1 MNILKRKIMS
11 KLIVSIIITLLLIS
25 IGAIAFKDFG
35 TTYAEETES
44 LENMC
49 DAYTK
54 TVNGYFDDS
63 KNIRD
68 YENYVDNRFQ
78 VGTQSDKHNKDSK
91 VTDEWIMEFVPQ
103 RLFEE
108 KAEDFFYLG
117 EAYGIYFNYNNSD
130 DTYFIYLILHSVKYK
145 LTGQIERELRPLYYE
160 RYSYDSSTK
169 KAKLIYAYEVFE
181 STSPGGTPNEYHY
194 YQKYSEINIVYLKDV
209 TFTGHLFNENHEN
222 EADDNYDVNED
233 KGSYF
238 IGGNYIFNGLSI
250 DSKEWGFA
258 ADIAKIASGY
268 ISLGKV
274 SVGDAIN
281 VVDFIKAAIN
291 FKKSASH
298 DFRDS
303 IANDANNLFHMD
315 DISAVAQIAE
325 YGHLLKNNIGELK
338 TPNNDKGVLFGI
350 HGGCYVNYTAYY
362 NNADDHNSWDSLFTG
377 KIQFDI
383 VSKDAQMFSQ
393 INKITTV
400 ESNTLRKQIAGN
412 EVRNIEEGSTE
423 NIYAVRESDIDM
435 QFVAP
440 YNGDYTFETFGSIK
454 NQFDAG
460 KGVITNKSD
469 GHNQSLKVYLKKG
482 ETFNFSTSYKANKV
496 GRYQLSAKFTP
507 TQIAVGDIKSIEVQP
522 NETEYLVFDYV
533 GEQPI
538 TIRLNS
544 DQLINMSMNKHI
556 PMGESV
562 KSLED
567 ERIMTSYY
575 DYLSGKYYFSVT
587 NKDVIN
593 KGIVTLALSPVEE
606 VEAGQAINPEIIDNV
621 IYRFSADIG
630 SNYNITAQTLSTI
643 QVKLY
648 NHNMDEMF
656 YSDSSRKHDFDFT
669 FEQNEVYY
677 IELSNMTLGRNG
689 VDFNM
694 VYSPERLIFGN
705 NNIDKPVGE
714 YLYRYHTTA
723 KAKYTVNAG
732 GANISIYNTSGS
744 KLNIGNGAYELE
756 DDTDYYFVVDGTT
769 ANISIGFESTESMSG
784 KLSANGYAYVRFVPD
799 LSYNYTVTTN
809 LSYKLYDENLFETNS
824 HDMIAGNT
832 YYIMLSGNA
841 NQDYAV
847 EMDIDAVE
855 LNTYVYQN
863 IDAGY
868 YVLNV
873 SNIDEYT
880 FNIYKENNSNISIRY
895 GSNSLDI
902 NNVVND
908 GYKTILMPGKY
919 YFEVEGTS
927 YVTLIIQTKNA
938 SAADKIDLTLGQS
951 VGIDVYT
958 NGVYNFEYINHSGTQ
973 TYRISKTNIRAI
985 IWEITV
991 FRKDTNTRVDV
1002 VVNDSNNDYY
1012 EFTLEHGAYAISLY
1026 CTSAPGIVNLNIELY
1041 IPNKLTGYVVNGKTY
1056 SLTESLNLRMGVN
1069 YMLSPIGRSGATH
1082 GIESWIN
1089 NVNGT
1094 LIDGNMVFVMQDNPY
1109 SVTLHL
1115 SDDDGAYEI
1124 MVYLVFP
1131 YKLTASL
1138 NDYNYSVQISTYD
1151 SETPKPYTFKNVS
1164 IRTSSQLVM
1173 SSNSKS
1179 VDLAGSLIFG
1189 DSQQLSGIVNVE
1201 IDGRAYLIDMN
1212 NVMFYNNAR
1221 KLSSINGNESS
1232 RLFIE
1237 ATQAT
1242 NKTIN
1247 IGTNVRAILLIG
1259 ASNVTHNVKFVF
1271 PATNS
1276 KTITLYTK
1284 NFNNTSDKSGAFIG
1298 ASANVK
1304 WINEGVSTIKANGA
1318 YAVELNRLELGQN
1331 GTYTSNITVQGSD
1344 KGNASKG
1351 TSGMYL
1357 HDTLVTATY
1366 GGSITIIGGN
1376 GAEGTNGD
1384 SQSQAAGRPNPGAD
1398 GMAGAKGGNGTT
1410 GYNGGHGLIVVNNFA
1425 VNNASIICIGGNGGK
1440 GGNGGNG
1447 GKGGWANSGHD
1458 SGGIYKATRGGNG
1471 GNGGAGG
1478 NGARGGSGGNA
1489 LVIEKLSSANNYS
1502 KVSCT
1507 AGTGGKGGNGGN
1519 GADATSGAK
1528 GGDDH
1533 NPWTDKGDCHCGG
1546 NGGKGGDSGQA
1557 AYGGYNGLTIT
1568 NKVTSSST
1576 SRGANGD
1583 FGLRGVGGGIGACG
1597 DAGAGGSP
1605 EGCQKGNHF
1614 TPNYG
1619 AWGIVNQTYC

>member
-1 MNILKRKIMS
+1 MRILKKDSIRKIA
-11 KLIVSIIITLLLIS
+11 VSIIIAMLLIS
-25 IGAIAFKDFG
+25 SSILVISNIG
-35 TTYAEETES
+35 TTHAEG
-44 LENMC
+44 LENLDSLC
-49 DAYTK
+49 AEYTK
-54 TVNGYFDDS
+54 SVYGYFDNA
-63 KNIRD
+63 KKITD

-78 VGTQSDKHNKDSK
+78 VGTKYNNKNYQKDT
-91 VTDEWIMEFVPQ
+91 TDEWIMEFVPQ

-108 KAEDFFYLG
+108 KAENFLYIGKKYGFYIDYDETNGTFLM
-117 EAYGIYFNYNNSD
+117 
-130 DTYFIYLILHSVKYK
+130 YLMLHDINTDKSGHLERK
-145 LTGQIERELRPLYYE
+145 IEPLFYE
-160 RYSYDSSTK
+160 RYVYVEEWQKPQLVYCEMSSP
-169 KAKLIYAYEVFE
+169 V
-181 STSPGGTPNEYHY
+181 SGGMSVKTFFFD
-194 YQKYSEINIVYLKDV
+194 KYSDMNKVYLKDI

-222 EADDNYDVNED
+222 DGDKSYIANED
-233 KGSYF
+233 NGAYF
-238 IGGNYIFNGLSI
+238 IGGSYMFKGVSTSSAFDFVANV
-250 DSKEWGFA
+250 
-258 ADIAKIASGY
+258 AKIGLGY
-268 ISLGKV
+268 IKLGNNF
-274 SVGDAIN
+274 SVGDALN
-281 VVDFIKAAIN
+281 VIDVVTAAADFAE
-291 FKKSASH
+291 SATH
-298 DFRDS
+298 DFRNQVTNEKD
-303 IANDANNLFHMD
+303 NYFYMT
-315 DISAVAQIAE
+315 DISASEQISK
-325 YGHLLKNNIGELK
+325 YGRLIKNYIGELK
-338 TPNNDKGVLFGI
+338 TPSNKKGVLYGI
-350 HGGCYVNYTAYY
+350 RGGCYAKSTAYY
-362 NNADDHNSWDSLFTG
+362 NSADDRARYDSLFTG
-377 KIQFDI
+377 RVEMDI
-383 VSKDAQMFSQ
+383 VKQELLETTKVTTVQS
-393 INKITTV
+393 NKI
-400 ESNTLRKQIAGN
+400 SHFIAGN
-412 EVRNIEEGSTE
+412 EVRTIEEGSTE

-482 ETFNFSTSYKANKV
+482 ETFNFSTSYKANEV

-522 NETEYLVFDYV
+522 NETEYFVFDYV

-544 DQLINMSMNKHI
+544 DQLINMSLNKHI

-587 NKDVIN
+587 NKDVVN
-593 KGIVTLALSPVEE
+593 RGVVTLDLSQVEE
-606 VEAGQAINPEIIDNV
+606 VEAGQTINPEIIDNV
-621 IYRFSADIG
+621 IYKFNADIG
-630 SNYNITAQTLSTI
+630 SNYNITAHTLSTI
-643 QVKLY
+643 QIKLY
-648 NHNMDEMF
+648 NRNMDEMF
-656 YSDSSRKHDFDFT
+656 YSDSSRNHNFDFT

-732 GANISIYNTSGS
+732 GANISIYNTSGA

-769 ANISIGFESTESMSG
+769 ANISVGFESTDSMSG
-784 KLSANGYAYVRFVPD
+784 KLSANGYVYVRFVPD

-873 SNIDEYT
+873 SNIDEYA

-902 NNVVND
+902 TNEVND

-985 IWEITV
+985 TWEITV

-1002 VVNDSNNDYY
+1002 IVNDSSNDYY
-1012 EFTLEHGAYAISLY
+1012 EFTLEHGAYVISLY

-1041 IPNKLTGYVVNGKTY
+1041 IPNKLSGYVVNGKTY

-1069 YMLSPIGRSGATH
+1069 YTLSPIGRTGATH
-1082 GIESWIN
+1082 GIRSWIN
-1089 NVNGT
+1089 NANAT
-1094 LIDGNMVFVMQDNPY
+1094 LIDGNMEFVMQENPY

-1138 NDYNYSVQISTYD
+1138 NDYYYSVQISTYD

-1164 IRTSSQLVM
+1164 IRTTSQLVM

-1189 DSQQLSGIVNVE
+1189 DSQQLSGVVDVE

-1259 ASNVTHNVKFVF
+1259 ALNVTHNVKFVF

-1366 GGSITIIGGN
+1366 GGSITIIGGT
-1376 GAEGTNGD
+1376 GAEGTNGT

-1398 GMAGAKGGNGTT
+1398 GMNGAKGGNGTA

-1425 VNNASIICIGGNGGK
+1425 LNNASIICIGGNGGK

-1458 SGGIYKATRGGNG
+1458 SGGVYKATKGGNG

-1489 LVIEKLSSANNYS
+1489 LVIEKLSNANNYS

-1507 AGTGGKGGNGGN
+1507 AGTGGKGGNGSN
-1519 GADATSGAK
+1519 GADASSGAK

-1546 NGGKGGDSGQA
+1546 SGGKGGDSGQA

-1568 NKVTSSST
+1568 NKVTSSDT

-1614 TPNYG
+1614 TPQYG